1 MIFKIIFISI
11 FSILLLY
18 SFVRPF
24 VSQFA
29 RWFLMIG
36 SVLGILSILGV
47 SYTQVIA
54 NYLGIGRGADL
65 YLYLSLVTIFL
76 FVAFTINRFDS
87 LNKKISLL
95 VKEIAILK
103 KDNHQFTAS
112 KISSLFALY
121 LLKDRDCFQ
130 LTELIFNLSEK
141 YIFFEKID

>member
-11 FSILLLY
+11 FSILFLY

-36 SVLGILSILGV
+36 SILGILSILGV

-54 NYLGIGRGADL
+54 NFLGIGRGADL

-76 FVAFTINRFDS
+76 FVAFTINRFDA

-103 KDNHQFTAS
+103 KE
-112 KISSLFALY
+112 
-121 LLKDRDCFQ
+121 KD
-130 LTELIFNLSEK
+130 TK
-141 YIFFEKID
+141 

>member
-24 VSQFA
+24 VSKFA

-36 SVLGILSILGV
+36 SILGILSILGV

-54 NYLGIGRGADL
+54 NFLGIGRGADL

-76 FVAFTINRFDS
+76 FVAFTINRFDV
-87 LNKKISLL
+87 LNKKISLW

-103 KDNHQFTAS
+103 NE
-112 KISSLFALY
+112 
-121 LLKDRDCFQ
+121 RD
-130 LTELIFNLSEK
+130 TK
-141 YIFFEKID
+141 

>member
-1 MIFKIIFISI
+1 MVFDDRIF
-11 FSILLLY
+11 
-18 SFVRPF
+18 
-24 VSQFA
+24 
-29 RWFLMIG
+29 
-36 SVLGILSILGV
+36 LGILSILGV

-103 KDNHQFTAS
+103 KDKDT
-112 KISSLFALY
+112 KI
-121 LLKDRDCFQ
+121 
-130 LTELIFNLSEK
+130 
-141 YIFFEKID
+141 

>member
-11 FSILLLY
+11 FSILFLY
-18 SFVRPF
+18 SF

-36 SVLGILSILGV
+36 SILGILSILGV

-54 NYLGIGRGADL
+54 NFLGIGRGADL

-76 FVAFTINRFDS
+76 FVAFTINRFDA

-103 KDNHQFTAS
+103 KE
-112 KISSLFALY
+112 
-121 LLKDRDCFQ
+121 KD
-130 LTELIFNLSEK
+130 TK
-141 YIFFEKID
+141 

>member
-36 SVLGILSILGV
+36 SFLGILSILGV

-103 KDNHQFTAS
+103 KDKDT
-112 KISSLFALY
+112 KI
-121 LLKDRDCFQ
+121 
-130 LTELIFNLSEK
+130 
-141 YIFFEKID
+141 

>member
-18 SFVRPF
+18 SLVRPF
-24 VSQFA
+24 YSLVA

-36 SVLGILSILGV
+36 SALGILSIVGV

-54 NYLGIGRGADL
+54 NFLGIGRGADL

-76 FVAFTINRFDS
+76 FVTFTINRFDA

-95 VKEIAILK
+95 VKELALTNQNINDSK
-103 KDNHQFTAS
+103 KD
-112 KISSLFALY
+112 
-121 LLKDRDCFQ
+121 
-130 LTELIFNLSEK
+130 
-141 YIFFEKID
+141 